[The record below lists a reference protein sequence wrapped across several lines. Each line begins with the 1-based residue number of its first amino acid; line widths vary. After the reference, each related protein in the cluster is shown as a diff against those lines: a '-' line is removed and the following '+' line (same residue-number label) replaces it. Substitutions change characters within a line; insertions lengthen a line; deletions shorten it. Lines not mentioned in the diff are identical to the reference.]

1 MTRPILALLV
11 LAIVVPERTF
21 RPAAM
26 QVQQAP
32 APAAEAPAQP
42 AQPIQIPLDLF
53 KVPDGFEVTLWAATP
68 MLRRTLSGSLTTL
81 WPATAASPSV
91 GRASVVRMRI
101 AVVFPAPFEPIS
113 VTISPRSICNETPC
127 SALIAP

>member
-1 MTRPILALLV
+1 MRLRRPKWRARLRRTASSLKRGGGFTTESNPYTVGDRQRLLASISPRPCRPAADRDPNMEGRFMRRPTLVRLKVMLVLV

-53 KVPDGFEVTLWAATP
+53 KVPD
-68 MLRRTLSGSLTTL
+68 
-81 WPATAASPSV
+81 
-91 GRASVVRMRI
+91 
-101 AVVFPAPFEPIS
+101 
-113 VTISPRSICNETPC
+113 
-127 SALIAP
+127 